1 MNKKNTWKAFRSF
14 GFVVIGLTLLLVP
27 GSSMIAQRSV
37 PADKET
43 AAQEMS
49 IRDYSPRSTLVV
61 NENHPTRAKYPVIDI
76 HSHHRTPLAPDR
88 WQTIVSEMDDLNLQV
103 LVNLSGGSGLKLK
116 EGIAAVRSSQHSNRM
131 VFFANIDF
139 SNGVYPGFGLKAAK
153 RLEKDIE
160 VGAVGLKIFK
170 NLGLQV
176 KNSSGLRLSVDD
188 SELDPIWELC
198 ARLGLPVL
206 IHTGEPSEFFEPVD
220 RYNERWLELTL
231 LPRRR
236 VSLEKD
242 PTFDELMS
250 ERNRLFSRHPATTF
264 ILAHMGWHANDLTRL
279 GALLDRNT
287 NVYPETGAILYELG
301 RQPLASKRFFVK
313 YQDRILFG
321 KDSYRANEF
330 KFYWRTFETN
340 DEYFEYYRDYHAFWR
355 LYGMKLPDEVLRK
368 VYFENA
374 LHLLPG
380 ISKDDFVE

>member
-1 MNKKNTWKAFRSF
+1 MKKNTWKTFWF
-14 GFVVIGLTLLLVP
+14 FCFVVIGLTLLFVP
-27 GSSMIAQRSV
+27 GLSMIAQRSV
-37 PADKET
+37 PDDKET

-49 IRDYSPRSTLVV
+49 IRNYSPRSTLVV
-61 NENHPTRAKYPVIDI
+61 NENHPSRAKYPVIDI

-88 WQTIVSEMDDLNLQV
+88 WQTIVSEMDDLNLQI

-153 RLEKDIE
+153 RLENDVEI
-160 VGAVGLKIFK
+160 GAVGLKIFK
-170 NLGLQV
+170 NLGLRV
-176 KNSSGLRLSVDD
+176 KNSSGLRLPVDD
-188 SELDPIWELC
+188 PELDPIWELC
-198 ARLGLPVL
+198 ARLGIPVL

-236 VSLEKD
+236 VSSGKY

-250 ERNRLFSRHPATTF
+250 ERNRLFLRHPGTTF
-264 ILAHMGWHANDLTRL
+264 ILAHMGWHANDLARL
-279 GALLDRNT
+279 GALLDRNP

-301 RQPLASKRFFVK
+301 RQPRASKMFFVK

-330 KFYWRTFETN
+330 KFYWRTFETT

-355 LYGMKLPDEVLRK
+355 LYGMDLPDEVLRK

-374 LHLLPG
+374 LRLLPG
-380 ISKDDFVE
+380 IPRENFAE